1 MLLKVVIAPSGFANS
16 IDGDQAADA
25 IEQGVLR
32 ALKVAGIVKVPT
44 LNPNESFTKALVKMT
59 GGILHQRLVMGPT
72 WQLVPA
78 QFGFLGG
85 EQHKTAV
92 IDTRLPL
99 PSSLETFDQRKPLR
113 TTSYGVGEL
122 IKAALDEGAERILL
136 GCGGSG
142 VFDCGMG
149 MMQALGG
156 RFLDGAGQELGR
168 GGEELNLLERID
180 LSQLDP
186 RIRNV
191 RMDIACDWREVLCG
205 GTGIARTFSPAKG
218 GSMEMVEEMSLAL
231 ERFAALVERDFGAYV
246 RQIPGGGAAGGV
258 AACAYALFGAVL
270 HPNAEIVMDYLRF
283 NALLKDADVIITTTG
298 VWTAGIQHDTLSEL
312 VLHRA
317 RQMALPVISLDSVTR
332 SQADAQE
339 TQEAAQVNDVL
350 HATVS
355 RVSAGGY
362 WTDEL
367 SKAAE
372 KTMRYVL
379 IGYRATQKALRE
391 DIHFILADKQ
401 ARTLTR
407 FSRKR

>member
-1 MLLKVVIAPSGFANS
+1 MLLKVVIAPSGFTNS
-16 IDGDQAADA
+16 IDGDLAADA

-44 LNPNESFTKALVKMT
+44 LNHNQSFTKALVSMT

-92 IDTRLPL
+92 MDTRLPV
-99 PSSLETFDQRKPLR
+99 PTSLKPFDQRKPLR

-136 GCGGSG
+136 ACGGSG

-149 MMQALGG
+149 MTQALGG

-168 GGEELNLLERID
+168 GGEELNLLEQID

-186 RIRNV
+186 RIRNM
-191 RMDIACDWREVLCG
+191 RIDIACDWREVLCG
-205 GTGIARTFSPAKG
+205 GAGIARTFSPRKG

-231 ERFAALVERDFGAYV
+231 ERFAALLERDFGAYV

-270 HPNAEIVMDYLRF
+270 HPNTEIVMDYLRL

-298 VWTAGIQHDTLSEL
+298 VWRAGIQHDTLSEL
-312 VLHRA
+312 VLRRA
-317 RQMALPVISLDSVTR
+317 HQMAIPVISLDTVRGSR
-332 SQADAQE
+332 ADAQE
-339 TQEAAQVNDVL
+339 TQEAARVNDSSQVAARRL
-350 HATVS
+350 TADGHWS
-355 RVSAGGY
+355 
-362 WTDEL
+362 DEL

-372 KTMRYVL
+372 KTMHPMM
-379 IGYRATQKALRE
+379 IGYRAAQKALRE

-401 ARTLTR
+401 PKTLTH
-407 FSRKR
+407 FNRKR